1 MVQIELIR
9 LINYAYI
16 AFRKTQIFTP
26 LFISAQSVEPLVMRQ
41 NKTEHKNRFSIE
53 QSVKN
58 RNNRVKK
65 HHEAHQESF
74 LHPI

>member
-1 MVQIELIR
+1 MH
-9 LINYAYI
+9 
-16 AFRKTQIFTP
+16 
-26 LFISAQSVEPLVMRQ
+26 ISLLEKHKYSHHYLSLQSVEPLVMRQ
-41 NKTEHKNRFSIE
+41 NKTEHKTRISIE